1 MRTRMVVIN
10 EKQGAVEV
18 DCKIVN
24 LVIEMNNSGFVTFAS
39 CQGHEFPVDIIKP
52 YIAFRAPVEI
62 VARLERNLREDIE
75 SLNGK
80 LNWFWSIR
88 HSAPFSG
95 IKLPISFSENI
106 HDCLVNRI

>member
-39 CQGHEFPVDIIKP
+39 CQRHEFPVDIIKP
-52 YIAFRAPVEI
+52 YIAFKAPAEI
-62 VARLERNLREDIE
+62 VSIPER
-75 SLNGK
+75 
-80 LNWFWSIR
+80 
-88 HSAPFSG
+88 H
-95 IKLPISFSENI
+95 FSESFVPDYLYCDRLYGSSI
-106 HDCLVNRI
+106 FSVCKEMRPGMPTGLTPV